1 MLDSLLDAISSAAA
15 PASVVIIAISLAITV
30 FNVLYTQHS
39 ARKNKLSELS
49 YRDAAAAFSEY
60 LTAGSVVPKPISPEY
75 LAEFSGKYERARLYA
90 SKRTRPVL
98 EKHFLAAI
106 RSPESLEPD
115 EAAHALKLNRLRNE
129 LLITMQKDLRR

>member
-1 MLDSLLDAISSAAA
+1 MLDSLLNALSSAAV
-15 PASVVIIAISLAITV
+15 PASAVITAILLAITV

-39 ARKNKLSELS
+39 TRKNKLSELS

-60 LTAGSVVPKPISPEY
+60 LTASSVVPDPISKEY
-75 LAEFSGKYERARLYA
+75 LAEFSGKFERASLYA

-98 EKHFLAAI
+98 EKHFLATI

-115 EAAHALKLNRLRNE
+115 EAAHALKLNYLRGK
-129 LLITMQKDLRR
+129 LLVDMQKDLRR